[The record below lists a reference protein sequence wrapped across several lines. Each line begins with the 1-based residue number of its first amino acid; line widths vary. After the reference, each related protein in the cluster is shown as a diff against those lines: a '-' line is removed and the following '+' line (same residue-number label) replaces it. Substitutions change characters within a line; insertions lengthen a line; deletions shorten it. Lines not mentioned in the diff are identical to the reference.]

1 MSDRALFTY
10 NPNLIQDDEN
20 LGGEDLY
27 QIIKENV
34 PEPTKVIKN
43 LNTGE
48 VIGEK
53 IDFV

>member
-34 PEPTKVIKN
+34 PEPTKVDES
-43 LNTGE
+43 LFAGE
-48 VIGEK
+48 VVDEEV
-53 IDFV
+53 DFD